1 MSQTII
7 KTQAGK
13 RYFKRLSAM
22 LVTPYEYVSSTD
34 DWVIGPKTY
43 DLYAIIGDTVRIEQA
58 EGDKTHKFNEFTPL
72 PVITNTSMGV
82 WTFSADC
89 LDAQNTVLKLIYGV
103 QGTTGITVFPEDVKE
118 CLCCIELQFANSQ
131 TSVLLPKVSL
141 NSTFLM
147 ESMKTS
153 FLRNKITGTVLSSM
167 VSFVEDMPDRSTAR
181 LKKLTDTPA
190 NASPKW
196 SDYQLYTPMS
206 FVDRPGGVAQLAS
219 WGVWTGAGTNFYM
232 FGVASYKTPWY
243 KKLPVGTVK
252 QVTIRLS

>member
-22 LVTPYEYVSSTD
+22 LVTPYEYVSTTD
-34 DWVIGPKTY
+34 DWVIGSKTY

-72 PVITNTSMGV
+72 PVITNTGMGV

-89 LDAQNTVLKLIYGV
+89 LDAQNAVLKLIYGV
-103 QGTTGITVFPEDVKE
+103 EGADGITVFPEDVKE
-118 CLCCIELQFANSQ
+118 CLCCIELQFSDSQ

-147 ESMKTS
+147 ENMKSS

-167 VSFVEDMPDRSTAR
+167 VSFIQQVNLGSIVLKQMSDTDPSYR
-181 LKKLTDTPA
+181 LQ
-190 NASPKW
+190 W
-196 SDYQLYTPMS
+196 SDFQTYTPMS
-206 FVDRPGGVAQLAS
+206 FVERADNAEQVDTWGIWTDVGEMFYKFGSDRPCS
-219 WGVWTGAGTNFYM
+219 KSGT
-232 FGVASYKTPWY
+232 S
-243 KKLPVGTVK
+243 GTVN
-252 QVTIRLS
+252 TWAFRI

>member
-13 RYFKRLSAM
+13 RFFKRLSAM
-22 LVTPYEYVSSTD
+22 LVTPYEYVSTTD
-34 DWVIGPKTY
+34 NWVIGSKTY

-72 PVITNTSMGV
+72 PVITNTGMGV

-89 LDAQNTVLKLIYGV
+89 LDAQNAVLKLIYGV
-103 QGTTGITVFPEDVKE
+103 EGADGITVFPEDVKE
-118 CLCCIELQFANSQ
+118 CLCCIELQFSDSQ

-147 ESMKTS
+147 ENMKSS

-167 VSFVEDMPDRSTAR
+167 VSFIQQVNLGSIVLKQMSDTDPSYR
-181 LKKLTDTPA
+181 LQ
-190 NASPKW
+190 W
-196 SDYQLYTPMS
+196 SDYQTYTPMS
-206 FVDRPGGVAQLAS
+206 FVERASNVEQIANWGIWKGVGERFYTFGSNKPCSKGAS
-219 WGVWTGAGTNFYM
+219 AGIVQQWSFR
-232 FGVASYKTPWY
+232 
-243 KKLPVGTVK
+243 
-252 QVTIRLS
+252 I

>member
-22 LVTPYEYVSSTD
+22 LVTPYEYVSTTD
-34 DWVIGPKTY
+34 DWVIGSKTY

-72 PVITNTSMGV
+72 PVITNTGMGV

-89 LDAQNTVLKLIYGV
+89 LDAQNAVLKLIYDV
-103 QGTTGITVFPEDVKE
+103 QGNTGITVFPEDVKE
-118 CLCCIELQFANSQ
+118 CLCCIELQFADSQ

-147 ESMKTS
+147 ENMKTS
-153 FLRNKITGTVLSSM
+153 FLRNRITGTILSSM
-167 VSFVEDMPDRSTAR
+167 VSFVGSYPTVSTAR
-181 LKKLTDTPA
+181 LLQMSDTPLGQTLQWA
-190 NASPKW
+190 
-196 SDYQLYTPMS
+196 DYQAYTPMS
-206 FVDRPGGVAQLAS
+206 FVERNANAEQLND
-219 WGVWTGAGTNFYM
+219 WGIWTGVGETLYIFGKGT
-232 FGVASYKTPWY
+232 KPWL
-243 KKLPVGTVK
+243 KKDSVGTVK
-252 QVTIRLS
+252 KWTFIL